1 MSGQEQKCKGVG
13 NVQLQSGEI
22 GPVNVDVFVADI
34 QPLGFDFILGMTGI
48 QALGGVQI
56 TPTRTVSFGSTQK
69 HTCSAAAAMSI
80 EEKDFDASYD
90 HKRKKWTVAWKWSGN
105 DQPDPLKNKIAE
117 YAIPIHVKREYDMEI
132 TSWIENGWL
141 QTYDEKRHGPV
152 KGIIPLMAVIQKNKA
167 KVRPVMDF
175 RELNSHVEAY
185 TASADVCADKLRKW
199 RRQGTNVAI
208 VDLRKAYL
216 QIHVHESLWPF
227 QTVKFRGQRYLSHQV
242 RLRTECGSH
251 HNAINAG

>member
-1 MSGQEQKCKGVG
+1 MWLAKSLGEGLLTSSKRQVSRIRTHRIIVSGKRSTGRRRSHRPLSPSAMSTVLPVVDVWVDGVKIKALVDSGCSCCIIYAPWCATWTSKCVAVRTMSGQEQKCKGVG

-56 TPTRTVSFGSTQK
+56 TPTRTVLFGSTQK

-80 EEKDFDASYD
+80 DEKDFDASYD

-132 TSWIENGWL
+132 TNWNGMDGCKP
-141 QTYDEKRHGPV
+141 TMRSA
-152 KGIIPLMAVIQKNKA
+152 M
-167 KVRPVMDF
+167 VR
-175 RELNSHVEAY
+175 
-185 TASADVCADKLRKW
+185 
-199 RRQGTNVAI
+199 
-208 VDLRKAYL
+208 
-216 QIHVHESLWPF
+216 
-227 QTVKFRGQRYLSHQV
+227 
-242 RLRTECGSH
+242 
-251 HNAINAG
+251 